1 MVRPLNAI
9 EIRICTVCST
19 DFIKGRN
26 RSGDF
31 CSLQC
36 NADHRQTVFIRNWLD
51 GNEQGQRG
59 EGVSERI
66 RKWLHEKHNSSCQ
79 HCGWSKINLTT
90 GKIPLTINHI
100 DGNWQNNRPEN
111 LELICPNCHSLT
123 SNYGVLNKGNGRP
136 NRLKA
141 VREKM
146 IKYQ

>member
-1 MVRPLNAI
+1 MPRQRNIQISTCLS
-9 EIRICTVCST
+9 CSVQ
-19 DFIKGRN
+19 FVKGRN
-26 RSGDF
+26 RSGNF

-36 NADHRQTVFIRNWLD
+36 NADHRQVMFIQNWLN
-51 GNEQGQRG
+51 GKENGSSG

-66 RKWLHEKHNSSCQ
+66 RKWLHERHNSSCQ
-79 HCGWSKINLTT
+79 KCKWSEVNPTT

-123 SNYGVLNKGNGRP
+123 PNFGALNRGNGRP
-136 NRLKA
+136 QRLKA

-146 IKYQ
+146 LRIQ